1 MGMIVVTVA
10 MSAAPVV
17 SPSVSPM
24 LLGLTAYRAV
34 DLGEGRVWKLVLSAF
49 AAQSGVQL
57 VWTVLMLMT
66 VFVAVEG
73 VVGSVGMLL
82 ISLGA
87 HVISTLVI
95 DGLAYSW
102 AWHTWLSRTDFGTS
116 CLIMGTGMAL
126 LLATRSKLLAGALL
140 IIIIGDGFFNSLMTV
155 LEHLV
160 ALLVGAA
167 TYLLLTH
174 IHRHPDGDRTQVQ
187 RQAGLRLY
195 V

>member
-1 MGMIVVTVA
+1 
-10 MSAAPVV
+10 
-17 SPSVSPM
+17 
-24 LLGLTAYRAV
+24 
-34 DLGEGRVWKLVLSAF
+34 
-49 AAQSGVQL
+49 
-57 VWTVLMLMT
+57 
-66 VFVAVEG
+66 
-73 VVGSVGMLL
+73 
-82 ISLGA
+82 
-87 HVISTLVI
+87 
-95 DGLAYSW
+95 
-102 AWHTWLSRTDFGTS
+102 
-116 CLIMGTGMAL
+116 MGTGMAL

-140 IIIIGDGFFNSLMTV
+140 IIIIIGDGFFNSLMTV